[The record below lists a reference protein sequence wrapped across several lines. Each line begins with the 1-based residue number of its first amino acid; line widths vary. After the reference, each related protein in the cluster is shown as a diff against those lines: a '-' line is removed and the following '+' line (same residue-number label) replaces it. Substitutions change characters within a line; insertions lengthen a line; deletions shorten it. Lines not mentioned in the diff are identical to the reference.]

1 MKKNI
6 LFFHFV
12 LIVSIMFLCGLNC
25 TKSIKDDSIYSSD
38 RAVDVSYWLD
48 PETDTVHK
56 MITINEE
63 SSVVSIIKYSNGITT
78 EVMDIVKSEIIDGR
92 LNWAYYVPSTGYT
105 VMMKIVSS
113 NDNEITVAWDN
124 RDVND
129 ETDSGEEV
137 LIRCE
142 ENGAELS
149 PHDINVL
156 NDTVE

>member
-6 LFFHFV
+6 LFSSFV
-12 LIVSIMFLCGLNC
+12 LIVSIMLLCGLNC
-25 TKSIKDDSIYSSD
+25 AKSIKDDSIYSSD
-38 RAVDVSYWLD
+38 RAGDVSYWLD

-63 SSVVSIIKYSNGITT
+63 SRVVSIIKYSDGIST
-78 EVMDIVKSEIIDGR
+78 EVMDIIKSEIIDGK

-113 NDNEITVAWDN
+113 NDNEITVAWNN

-142 ENGAELS
+142 ENGTELS
-149 PHDINVL
+149 PHDN
-156 NDTVE
+156 NDTLEE